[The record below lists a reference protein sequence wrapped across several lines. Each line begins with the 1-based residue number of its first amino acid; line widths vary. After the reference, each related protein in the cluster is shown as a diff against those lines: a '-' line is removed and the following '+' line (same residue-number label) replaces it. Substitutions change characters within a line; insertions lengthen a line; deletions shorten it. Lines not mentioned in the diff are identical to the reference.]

1 MKMISVV
8 LNIDKT
14 ILSFFCQE
22 FFSFY
27 FFSMNTN
34 NNKFLLSTFVC
45 KSGSIVHRINLKKGK
60 TFVQKCVFDLVDAIH
75 HSCCQQKNVFIKR
88 ILLSHSKKETRNT
101 QGWWNPRGAEGVF
114 DPPLRFWQVLTCF
127 Y

>member
-14 ILSFFCQE
+14 ILSFFLPKI
-22 FFSFY
+22 FKFLL
-27 FFSMNTN
+27 FSMNTN
-34 NNKFLLSTFVC
+34 NSKFLLSAFVC
-45 KSGSIVHRINLKKGK
+45 KFGSIVHRLNLKKGK

-88 ILLSHSKKETRNT
+88 ILLSHSKKRN
-101 QGWWNPRGAEGVF
+101 QKGAGG
-114 DPPLRFWQVLTCF
+114 T
-127 Y
+127 